1 MTVSS
6 VPPGYGA
13 RTNVFLPEGFSLN
26 QVQMMRSISIDSD
39 FIPTIGLEIVAGR
52 NFSPEITTDS
62 SKSILINQT
71 AARQFGWD
79 DPIGKSIRELDNWDT
94 TKTVVGVVRDFH
106 IESLHHK
113 ISPLIIEIEP
123 SRLRFILIKISPGNL
138 KETLLFLK
146 RKWKELSP
154 TETLDYWFL
163 DESDSFTWQYRSE
176 QRLSKIFSYFALLA
190 IFIASLGLFGLA
202 SFTAEQRTKE
212 IGIRKAMGASI
223 SSIILLL
230 SKEFVKW
237 ILIANIIAWP
247 IAYFT
252 MNRWLQNFAYR
263 INIGLGTFIIAGLLA
278 LVIAVLTIG
287 YQAVKAAKGNPVDA
301 LRYE

>member
-1 MTVSS
+1 MVVMAGDHTFNKLFGIEIIQGRDLSE
-6 VPPGYGA
+6 
-13 RTNVFLPEGFSLN
+13 TNTSDITEACLLN
-26 QVQMMRSISIDSD
+26 EMAV
-39 FIPTIGLEIVAGR
+39 
-52 NFSPEITTDS
+52 
-62 SKSILINQT
+62 KK
-71 AARQFGWD
+71 FGWD
-79 DPIGKSIRELDNWDT
+79 DPIGKSIRELDNWNT
-94 TKTVVGVVRDFH
+94 TKTVIGVTKDFH
-106 IESLHHK
+106 VESLHHK
-113 ISPLIIEIEP
+113 ISPLLIESEP
-123 SRLRFILIKISPGNL
+123 SRLRVILIKIRPGSLPETLSFL
-138 KETLLFLK
+138 KE
-146 RKWKELSP
+146 KWKELSP

-163 DESDSFTWQYRSE
+163 DESESFTWQYQSE

-190 IFIASLGLFGLA
+190 IFIACLGLFGLA

-230 SKEFVKW
+230 SKEFAKW

-247 IAYFT
+247 IAYFA

-287 YQAVKAAKGNPVDA
+287 YQAVNAAKGNLVDA